1 MDGISGFAG
10 RVITPRHDEYEQARR
25 IWNGAIDRKP
35 AMIARCSGT
44 ADVVAALRHARD
56 RGLEVAVRGGGHGVG
71 GAAVCDDGLV
81 VDLSDLR
88 GVEVDP
94 AERRVTAQ
102 GGALWGDVDDD
113 TQRYGLAT
121 TGGIVTHTGIAG
133 LTLGGG
139 IGWLMREHGMTVDN
153 LTSAVVVT
161 AEGAVAVAGECE
173 EPELFW
179 ALRGGG
185 GNFGVVT
192 SFTYRLHEVGPVVL
206 CGPVF
211 WALEDAPE
219 VLRAY
224 RDFAAAAP
232 DELTTIVK
240 LGPAPALPIV
250 PPELRGRLVCSIS
263 SCWSG
268 DLSAGE
274 LALAPLRGIGTPV
287 LDLLRPRP
295 YGELQRLQDPT
306 VPHGWHYYWKSGEVP
321 ALPDGLIDTLVE
333 HTARIAS
340 PRSYTLLF
348 QLGGAV
354 SRVPANAT
362 AYAHRSAGFAIN
374 INGVWLPQ
382 EPIADAETAWVRQL
396 YAAVEPYQ
404 SGVYV
409 NFLGDEGQDRVRA
422 AYGEAT
428 YARLA
433 EVKRRFD
440 PDNIFH
446 RNQNI
451 LPA

>member
-1 MDGISGFAG
+1 
-10 RVITPRHDEYEQARR
+10 
-25 IWNGAIDRKP
+25 
-35 AMIARCSGT
+35 
-44 ADVVAALRHARD
+44 
-56 RGLEVAVRGGGHGVG
+56 
-71 GAAVCDDGLV
+71 
-81 VDLSDLR
+81 
-88 GVEVDP
+88 
-94 AERRVTAQ
+94 
-102 GGALWGDVDDD
+102 
-113 TQRYGLAT
+113 
-121 TGGIVTHTGIAG
+121 
-133 LTLGGG
+133 
-139 IGWLMREHGMTVDN
+139 
-153 LTSAVVVT
+153 
-161 AEGAVAVAGECE
+161 
-173 EPELFW
+173 
-179 ALRGGG
+179 
-185 GNFGVVT
+185 
-192 SFTYRLHEVGPVVL
+192 
-206 CGPVF
+206 
-211 WALEDAPE
+211 
-219 VLRAY
+219 
-224 RDFAAAAP
+224 
-232 DELTTIVK
+232 
-240 LGPAPALPIV
+240 
-250 PPELRGRLVCSIS
+250 
-263 SCWSG
+263 
-268 DLSAGE
+268 
-274 LALAPLRGIGTPV
+274 
-287 LDLLRPRP
+287 
-295 YGELQRLQDPT
+295 
-306 VPHGWHYYWKSGEVP
+306 
-321 ALPDGLIDTLVE
+321 LPDGLIDTLVE